1 MRAAHAIGQ
10 GVPPRVDLHRGPRG
24 RVRLSALLRAGT
36 LDRELAAGVPS
47 WRSPEHA
54 ARAVWL
60 THPRRRRGLA
70 RALEIL
76 VERGEQ
82 PAKRGRSAA
91 VEPCREQVRDALAKI
106 MAVTSRL
113 RSSEP
118 IDARGVALLRALV
131 TDGGSPCYARH
142 HPAALTKAL
151 QEIERW
157 LVAVD

>member
-10 GVPPRVDLHRGPRG
+10 GVPARVDRRAAPRG

-47 WRSPEHA
+47 WRSPGHA

-60 THPRRRRGLA
+60 TQPRRRRGLA

-76 VERGEQ
+76 VERSKQ
-82 PAKRGRSAA
+82 PVKRGRSSA
-91 VEPCREQVRDALAKI
+91 VEPCREQVRDALREI
-106 MAVTSRL
+106 MAITSRL

-131 TDGGSPCYARH
+131 TDGGGPCYARSR
-142 HPAALTKAL
+142 PAALTEAL
-151 QEIERW
+151 QEVSPW